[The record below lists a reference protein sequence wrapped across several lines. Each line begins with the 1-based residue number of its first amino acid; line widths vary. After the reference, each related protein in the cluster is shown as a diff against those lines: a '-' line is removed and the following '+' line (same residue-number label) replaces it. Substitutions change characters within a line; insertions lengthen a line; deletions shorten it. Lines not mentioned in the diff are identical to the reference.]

1 MEFLEGET
9 VMSKFNRTLITA
21 ATAAL
26 ALAYAVTTL
35 AADNWIT
42 RGRAIQVSPN
52 DSSGDISSVP
62 GAGSSVGSASTI
74 ELDITYM
81 MRRNLGLE
89 LILATTEHELS
100 GTGVIDGVSIGTA
113 GVLPP
118 TLTLQYHFAPGN
130 KVRPYAGVGVN
141 YTNFYDVESD
151 LAGTDV
157 KLDQSVGL
165 AAQAGLDIDMQRG
178 WFFNMDAKYIDMST
192 TATLSGAVNGEVAV
206 DIDPWILGV
215 GVGKRF

>member
-1 MEFLEGET
+1 
-9 VMSKFNRTLITA
+9 
-21 ATAAL
+21 
-26 ALAYAVTTL
+26 
-35 AADNWIT
+35 
-42 RGRAIQVSPN
+42 
-52 DSSGDISSVP
+52 
-62 GAGSSVGSASTI
+62 VGSASTI

-100 GTGVIDGVSIGTA
+100 GTGAIDGVSIGTA

-130 KVRPYAGVGVN
+130 KARPYAGVGVN

-157 KLDQSVGL
+157 ELDQSVGL